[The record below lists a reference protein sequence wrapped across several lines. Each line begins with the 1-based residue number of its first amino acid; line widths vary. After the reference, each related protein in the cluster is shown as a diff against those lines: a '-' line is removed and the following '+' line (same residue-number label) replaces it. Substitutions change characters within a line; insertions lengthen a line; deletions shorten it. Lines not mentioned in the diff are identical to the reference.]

1 MGIKQRPLIQDVVNR
16 WGSTRVSTESILN
29 HKDDQKELP
38 VSAVFGHE
46 LEGFMNAGAINEAL
60 KMHKF
65 KEKEKL
71 QDYLLSRIDMMR
83 IKHLN
88 SFLTKFDISSTTLGG
103 TKFVTASIVLPM
115 MKSIQKKLQPSEDD
129 PSYIANMKKLIMED
143 FKDRTKKILNFP
155 FLAKASALDPR
166 VRKLKFVEDKS
177 KRDKVSK
184 LLEEEAKEHLK
195 EIAQADQ
202 KKPEFEQIVKKRK
215 LGLDYDESDD
225 TSDSDSEEDAIKC
238 ELENYRAEPEM
249 SKDEEDIMSWWRFN
263 RVNYPNLA
271 RLARLVQV
279 VKCV

>member
-1 MGIKQRPLIQDVVNR
+1 MNR
-16 WGSTRVSTESILN
+16 WGSTRVSTESILDL
-29 HKDDQKELP
+29 KDDQKELP

-129 PSYIANMKKLIMED
+129 PSYIANMRMED
-143 FKDRTKKILNFP
+143 FKDRTKKNLNFP
-155 FLAKASALDPR
+155 FLAKASALVPR
-166 VRKLKFVEDKS
+166 VRKLKFVG
-177 KRDKVSK
+177 R
-184 LLEEEAKEHLK
+184 
-195 EIAQADQ
+195 Q
-202 KKPEFEQIVKKRK
+202 EQE
-215 LGLDYDESDD
+215 G
-225 TSDSDSEEDAIKC
+225 
-238 ELENYRAEPEM
+238 
-249 SKDEEDIMSWWRFN
+249 
-263 RVNYPNLA
+263 
-271 RLARLVQV
+271 
-279 VKCV
+279 